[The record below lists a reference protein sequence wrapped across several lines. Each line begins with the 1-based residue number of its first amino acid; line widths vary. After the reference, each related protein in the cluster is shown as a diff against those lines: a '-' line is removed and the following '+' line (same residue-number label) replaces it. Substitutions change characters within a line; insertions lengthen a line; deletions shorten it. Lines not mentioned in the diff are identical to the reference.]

1 MGSSCQVMLRR
12 RRQYRALRNM
22 GVLRQVD
29 DHAPSADARGDTV
42 DQGCQFV
49 IVVHIG
55 IEIAL
60 LLHDDFGAAC
70 GQANE
75 IEPEAGIERIA

>member
-1 MGSSCQVMLRR
+1 MMLRR
-12 RRQYRALRNM
+12 RCQNRALRNM
-22 GVLRQVD
+22 RILRQVH